1 MSRTGFPKTV
11 TITNEMIAT
20 IDAHHLLPLTDGIA
34 GNTVLFE
41 NKRIYGMLPIF
52 HVRIPWTSSFPQYS
66 PLLTF
71 FAPSHITPISHR
83 RTWP

>member
-20 IDAHHLLPLTDGIA
+20 IDAHHLLPPTDGIA

-52 HVRIPWTSSFPQYS
+52 HVRIP
-66 PLLTF
+66 
-71 FAPSHITPISHR
+71 
-83 RTWP
+83 